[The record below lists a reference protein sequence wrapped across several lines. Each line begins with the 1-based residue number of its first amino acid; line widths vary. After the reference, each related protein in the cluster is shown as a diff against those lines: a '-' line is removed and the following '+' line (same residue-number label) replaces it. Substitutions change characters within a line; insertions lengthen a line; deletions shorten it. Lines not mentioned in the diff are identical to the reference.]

1 VTNPIAS
8 TGAPSPF
15 ASTAGGVSNDTSRNA
30 TPENL
35 KAAGE
40 RFEAIFVGMMLK
52 SMRAPKLAEGLF
64 DNKAGEQFRDMQDQ
78 KLAQSMAAHA
88 PLGIGK
94 AMTDFLAKSASAPAT
109 DAAAAPTSAGPSDGA
124 VA

>member
-1 VTNPIAS
+1 MTNPIAS

-15 ASTAGGVSNDTSRNA
+15 ASTVGGVSTDTSRTA

-52 SMRAPKLAEGLF
+52 SMRAPKLAEGLL
-64 DNKAGEQFRDMQDQ
+64 DSKAGEQFRDMGDQ
-78 KLAQSMAAHA
+78 KLAQSMASHT

-94 AMTDFLAKSASAPAT
+94 AMTEFLAKSAGAPSP
-109 DAAAAPTSAGPSDGA
+109 AAAATTATDGTA
-124 VA
+124 A